1 MNTGDTIAAVA
12 TAAGA
17 AGVGI
22 VRISGPEALAIGTR
36 LAGAAPPPRR
46 MALRWFRA
54 NDDTPLDRGLFVQFP
69 APHSYT
75 GEDMV
80 ELHGHGG
87 TVVVQ
92 TLLAAAV
99 AVGARQARPG
109 EFTERAFLNG
119 KLDLA
124 QAEAVADLISSRTE
138 QAARAATRSLSGA
151 FSEAV
156 EALHDALVH
165 LRLHVEAA
173 IDFPDEDIDFL
184 DAPALRRE
192 VADVRA
198 AFVDLDARIVAGRTL
213 QEGLDVVLVGAPN
226 VGKSSL
232 MNALAGDDA
241 AIVTPV
247 AGTTRDLIRT
257 PVSFSGV
264 PVQLTDTAGLHE
276 SDDEIEQEGMRRSRA
291 ALAHADH
298 ALLMADA
305 SAPTSVA
312 TLQALASELPDDLV
326 RTVIVNKMDIAA
338 TPVPDYAVALGCACL
353 SLSALTGMGL
363 AELQQHIVA
372 HAIGETDLEGSLS
385 ARTRHVQLLTKA
397 RAHFEAGVVQLEQ
410 FKAGELL
417 AEELALAQASLSD
430 ITGTFSADDLLG
442 KIFGEFCIG
451 K

>member
-1 MNTGDTIAAVA
+1 MNTGDTIAAIA

-22 VRISGPEALAIGTR
+22 VRISGPEALAIGVR
-36 LAGAAPPPRR
+36 LAGAAPAPRH
-46 MALRWFRA
+46 MALRWFQV
-54 NDDTPLDRGLFVQFP
+54 DQDTPLDRGLFVQFP

-87 TVVVQ
+87 TVVMQ
-92 TLLAAAV
+92 TLLAGALAA
-99 AVGARQARPG
+99 GARQARPG

-124 QAEAVADLISSRTE
+124 QAEAVADLIGSRTE

-156 EALHDALVH
+156 GELHEALVH

-192 VADVRA
+192 VDEVRA
-198 AFVDLDARIVAGRTL
+198 AFVDLDARVAAGRTL
-213 QEGLDVVLVGAPN
+213 QEGLEVVLIGAPN

-257 PVSFSGV
+257 PVSFDGV
-264 PVQLTDTAGLHE
+264 PVQLTDTAGLHD
-276 SDDEIEQEGMRRSRA
+276 SDDEIEREGMRRSRA
-291 ALAHADH
+291 ALAKADH

-305 SAPTSVA
+305 SAPTAVA
-312 TLQALASELPDDLV
+312 TLKALAGELPAGLT
-326 RTVIVNKMDIAA
+326 RTVVVNKMDIAA
-338 TPVPDYAVALGCACL
+338 VPVPDYAAALECASV
-353 SLSALTGMGL
+353 SLSALTGTGL
-363 AELQQHIVA
+363 GDLQHHIVA
-372 HAIGETDLEGSLS
+372 HAIGQTDLEGSLS
-385 ARTRHVQLLTKA
+385 ARTRHVRLLA
-397 RAHFEAGVVQLEQ
+397 RAREHFEAGVVQLEA

-417 AEELALAQASLSD
+417 AEELALAQAALND
-430 ITGTFSADDLLG
+430 ITGTFTADDLLG